1 MLSAAYRLQRAGG
14 LLPPS
19 EQVDVGWQWP
29 LHIGRP
35 GAYGAQASGSSGGC
49 SGNWY
54 SVGRINYSVPDRKV
68 VDLIAGFEY
77 DAGCWIGRVVLER
90 LQRSTASSSQ
100 RVMFQLEFTGFT
112 RIGSNPLQTLK
123 NNVPKYMTLNE
134 QVQTPSRFGRYE

>member
-1 MLSAAYRLQRAGG
+1 M
-14 LLPPS
+14 
-19 EQVDVGWQWP
+19 
-29 LHIGRP
+29 
-35 GAYGAQASGSSGGC
+35 
-49 SGNWY
+49 
-54 SVGRINYSVPDRKV
+54 